1 LEDLLFQYAMN
12 GTHAH
17 PSLRAAIS
25 APCVRARFLIGWL
38 LVVMCCAGIALCHAE
53 PADVIARVKPSIVA
67 IGTFQQLR
75 NPQFA
80 FRGTGF
86 VVGDGSLVV
95 TNAHVLPASVDSARR
110 ESLVVAVPPPD
121 GMTDVQARQARAIAT
136 DKEYDL
142 VVLQIEGAPL
152 PALPLA
158 ETVRVR
164 EGETFLFTGFPIGPV
179 LGLIPA
185 THRAMVSALTPI
197 VIPARSTRELSA
209 RAVTR
214 LAGGA
219 YKVLQLDA
227 TAYPGNS
234 GSPLYDEKR
243 GEVVGIVNMVFV
255 KGTKESAL
263 TQPSGISYAI
273 PVQPLVDLLKRAA
286 KPDR

>member
-1 LEDLLFQYAMN
+1 MALICGA
-12 GTHAH
+12 GT
-17 PSLRAAIS
+17 
-25 APCVRARFLIGWL
+25 
-38 LVVMCCAGIALCHAE
+38 ALCHAE

-75 NPQFA
+75 SPQFA

-121 GMTDVQARQARAIAT
+121 GMTDVQARQARAIAS

-142 VVLQIEGAPL
+142 VVLQIQGAPL

-158 ETVRVR
+158 EAVRVR
-164 EGETFLFTGFPIGPV
+164 EGDTFLFTGFPIGPV

-185 THRAMVSALTPI
+185 THRAMVSALTPV
-197 VIPARSTRELSA
+197 VIPARNTRELSA